1 MCGRYSLSVEMK
13 ELLAYFGLIELGFA
27 YNPRYN
33 IAPGQDIP
41 AVIARQGR
49 LRSGMLRW
57 GLVPSWAKD
66 PSIGSKL
73 LNARAETAAEKPS
86 FSGSFRRKRCVIP
99 ADGFYEWRKLQDGR
113 KQPMR
118 IRLKDSPLFVMAG
131 LYDTWIRP
139 DGSKLH
145 TCTILTTEPN
155 ELMASIHNRM
165 PVILHKEQIMDWLD
179 PEMGDVGRLHEML
192 RPFPADRMT
201 AYAVKTTVNNVK
213 NDSIDCILPVEA

>member
-1 MCGRYSLSVEMK
+1 MK

-27 YNPRYN
+27 YSPRYN

-41 AVIARQGR
+41 AVIARHGR
-49 LRSGMLRW
+49 LRTGTLRW
-57 GLVPSWAKD
+57 GLVPAWAKD
-66 PSIGSKL
+66 ASIGYKL
-73 LNARAETAAEKPS
+73 VNARAETAAEKPS
-86 FSGSFRRKRCVIP
+86 FRNSFLRKRCVIP
-99 ADGFYEWRKLQDGR
+99 ADGFYEWRKLPDGG

-131 LYDTWIRP
+131 LYDTWVRP

-155 ELMASIHNRM
+155 ELMATIHNRM
-165 PVILHKEQIMDWLD
+165 PVILDRAQIMDWLD
-179 PEMGDVGRLHEML
+179 PEVSDIGRLLAML
-192 RPFPADRMT
+192 RPYPSERMI

-213 NDSIDCILPVEA
+213 NDSPECLLPAEA